1 MQLTWCY
8 ALCLLS
14 HSKIISALNLFIVD
28 AGAVA
33 HCIYT
38 DFDPKILEGATAKWI
53 VERCHKLHASPSDC
67 QLQNGLIEHT
77 WQMAMGMV
85 IAHLYMMDMQ
95 MPCMLW
101 FWALWHAIQ
110 VMNYMPC
117 SMEGVVTS
125 PFELVHGIKPD
136 Y

>member
-8 ALCLLS
+8 ALCSLS

-77 WQMAMGMV
+77 WQMVMGMV
-85 IAHLYMMDMQ
+85 IAHSYMMDVLGSLA
-95 MPCMLW
+95 CHSSDELH
-101 FWALWHAIQ
+101 AL
-110 VMNYMPC
+110 
-117 SMEGVVTS
+117 
-125 PFELVHGIKPD
+125 FHGRCCHLSI
-136 Y
+136 